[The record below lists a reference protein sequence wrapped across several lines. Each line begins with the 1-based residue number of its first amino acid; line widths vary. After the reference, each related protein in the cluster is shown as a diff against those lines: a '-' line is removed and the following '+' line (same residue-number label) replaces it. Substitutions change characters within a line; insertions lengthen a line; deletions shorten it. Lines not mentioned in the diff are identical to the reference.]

1 MTAGSGESFRKRVLV
16 SGGYLSARQALGMA
30 IHVVGTIL
38 VTREI
43 GPSDFGAYAV
53 ALTALTYL
61 FAVAQLGVGTYLVRA
76 PELRPGQPEVAF
88 TLLLACSVLAGAFA
102 LAAFSLLGN
111 FLGSGDVTAVGRAMV
126 LVLPIQLG
134 ALAPLALLE
143 RNLDYPPI
151 AVVEVGGTLL
161 NYLVAVPAA
170 YGGLGVWAPASGW
183 IVQQCF
189 VGLAVVGV
197 ARFVPRL
204 RWDRSSA
211 RAMLGY
217 GVGFTGAQLAWQTRD
232 LVNPLIVGRLAG
244 VDAVGYVTVAV
255 RIVQAL
261 TFVRLATWRLTLAA
275 LARVQES
282 RERLVRAV
290 EEGATLQV
298 LAAGVPLA
306 LFALLAPSLVP
317 ALLGDEWITVVDIY
331 PYLAFAMLLHA
342 LYTVP
347 IGVLYVVGRLRP
359 MIAFG
364 VLNSA
369 LVAGAALTLVPD
381 HDTLGYGYAEAIA
394 VVAYIVVERAVSGE
408 LGGWSRRR
416 AFGLT
421 AVLAAA
427 LFAYTLW
434 TAVT

>member
-1 MTAGSGESFRKRVLV
+1 MTVGSGDTFRKRVLV

-30 IHVVGTIL
+30 IHVVGTLL
-38 VTREI
+38 VTRAI
-43 GPSDFGAYAV
+43 GPSEFGVYAV
-53 ALTALTYL
+53 ALTALTYV

-76 PELRPGQPEVAF
+76 PELRPGQPQVAF
-88 TLLLACSVLAGAFA
+88 TLLLVCSVLAGALAFA
-102 LAAFSLLGN
+102 GFSLLGA

-134 ALAPLALLE
+134 ALAPLGLLE
-143 RNLDYPPI
+143 RSLDYRPI
-151 AVVEVGGTLL
+151 AVIEVAGTLL

-170 YGGLGVWAPASGW
+170 FAGLGLWAPASGW
-183 IVQQCF
+183 IAQQCF
-189 VGLAVVGV
+189 VGLAVAVV
-197 ARFVPRL
+197 ARFAPRL

-217 GVGFTGAQLAWQTRD
+217 GVGFTGAQVAWQTRD
-232 LVNPLIVGRLAG
+232 LVSPVIVGRLAG
-244 VDAVGYVTVAV
+244 VDAVGYVSLAV
-255 RIVQAL
+255 RLVQAL

-275 LARVQES
+275 LSRVQES
-282 RERLVRAV
+282 RGRLVRAV
-290 EEGATLQV
+290 EEGATIQV

-306 LFALLAPSLVP
+306 LFAFLAPSLVP
-317 ALLGDEWITVVDIY
+317 ALLGDEWRPVVEIY
-331 PYLAFAMLLHA
+331 PYLALAMLLHA
-342 LYTVP
+342 LYTAP

-364 VLNSA
+364 LLNST
-369 LVAGAALTLVPD
+369 LVAVIALALVPD
-381 HDTLGYGYAEAIA
+381 HDTLGYAYAEALAI
-394 VVAYIVVERAVSGE
+394 VAYFVVDRAVSAE

-416 AFGLT
+416 AFALT
-421 AVLAAA
+421 LVLAGA